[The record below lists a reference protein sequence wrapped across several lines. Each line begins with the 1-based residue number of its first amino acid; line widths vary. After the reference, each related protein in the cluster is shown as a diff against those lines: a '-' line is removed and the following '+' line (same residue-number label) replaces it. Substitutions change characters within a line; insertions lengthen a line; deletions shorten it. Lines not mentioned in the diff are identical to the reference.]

1 MNKSNQVDW
10 DTPLTKGPCN
20 FCASSDAASI
30 FTSQETGQRVYKCH
44 SCGVGFPEDSEAK
57 EAPFKALRKPLAV
70 KKPKK
75 AEVFFPDWEDSGWG
89 PAQEWR
95 GITRA
100 TLQRFG
106 VEQCL
111 VPQVAKEPLVAL
123 SFPYYASGDPAAAKV
138 RWAELKDFTTLG
150 SGGEPLF
157 GMHLF
162 PPDANRTLFLCEGEA
177 DALAA
182 WQMLSGKYP
191 VVSIR
196 NGAPSALKDA
206 KAAFDYLNGWEK
218 VIIMMDNDPVGKLAQ
233 DELTELLGTKAYVFQ
248 HSSTE
253 KDACDYLMNN
263 RSADFYS
270 RYWKPVRHTPDGII
284 GIKALAQRLKE
295 FKVAP
300 IAEWPFPGLQR
311 VLKGIFAKRL
321 YTITAGSGTGK
332 STFCRGMAHH
342 LWKTDPSAK
351 IGMMFLEESAEETL
365 LHLVSQSAQK
375 AAHQPDTQWEEGEID
390 KHVEI
395 LSEGD
400 RYEFWDHFDEMST
413 ETIFKRME
421 YMNKVLGVNY
431 IFFDHVGLVTSG
443 AGSGGDERKDIDSF
457 MTKLRHFV
465 EGSGITVFNVSHL
478 ARNKNAPHE
487 EGGEI
492 RLADLRGSGGIGQLS
507 DVVIALERNQQDVDE
522 TLKSVVLFRVLKN
535 RPTGTTGPAGTAL
548 YSLTTDSLTAVD
560 IKTGELSL

>member
-1 MNKSNQVDW
+1 
-10 DTPLTKGPCN
+10 
-20 FCASSDAASI
+20 
-30 FTSQETGQRVYKCH
+30 
-44 SCGVGFPEDSEAK
+44 
-57 EAPFKALRKPLAV
+57 
-70 KKPKK
+70 
-75 AEVFFPDWEDSGWG
+75 
-89 PAQEWR
+89 
-95 GITRA
+95 
-100 TLQRFG
+100 
-106 VEQCL
+106 
-111 VPQVAKEPLVAL
+111 
-123 SFPYYASGDPAAAKV
+123 
-138 RWAELKDFTTLG
+138 
-150 SGGEPLF
+150 
-157 GMHLF
+157 
-162 PPDANRTLFLCEGEA
+162 
-177 DALAA
+177 
-182 WQMLSGKYP
+182 
-191 VVSIR
+191 
-196 NGAPSALKDA
+196 
-206 KAAFDYLNGWEK
+206 
-218 VIIMMDNDPVGKLAQ
+218 
-233 DELTELLGTKAYVFQ
+233 
-248 HSSTE
+248 
-253 KDACDYLMNN
+253 
-263 RSADFYS
+263 
-270 RYWKPVRHTPDGII
+270 
-284 GIKALAQRLKE
+284 
-295 FKVAP
+295 
-300 IAEWPFPGLQR
+300 
-311 VLKGIFAKRL
+311 
-321 YTITAGSGTGK
+321 
-332 STFCRGMAHH
+332 
-342 LWKTDPSAK
+342 
-351 IGMMFLEESAEETL
+351 MMFLEESAEETL